1 MKKTKKEDRGSRI
14 ILFSPPRLVQHMYRD
29 GVELS
34 EDDIVNVLSQ
44 GISDNIMIMGITDY
58 DLSVNDKILFS
69 CRELAQKI
77 MEPNGIKI
85 VF

>member
-1 MKKTKKEDRGSRI
+1 
-14 ILFSPPRLVQHMYRD
+14 MYRE

-34 EDDIVNVLSQ
+34 EDEIVNILSQ
-44 GISDNIMIMGITDY
+44 GISENIVIMGITEY
-58 DLSVNDKILFS
+58 DLTVNDKISLS

-77 MEPNGIKI
+77 MEPNGIEI

>member
-1 MKKTKKEDRGSRI
+1 
-14 ILFSPPRLVQHMYRD
+14 MYQE

-34 EDDIVNVLSQ
+34 EDEIVNVLSQ
-44 GISDNIMIMGITDY
+44 GISENIVIIGITDY
-58 DLSVNDKILFS
+58 NFRVNDKIPLS

-77 MEPNGIKI
+77 MKPNGIKI